1 MTERVG
7 KDFEMVPSSPEL
19 VVRMQS
25 MLRQMP
31 PALKKVAA
39 YVIPHFREMDGLQ
52 LQQLARLTQTSTAT
66 ITRFVRFLGF
76 AGFQDFRLEVVRE
89 CSSLGPVDGGY
100 RAFGAIDN
108 EEELCRRVFRTNMQI
123 LQDTMQITDPEM
135 LARAFGMIEKS
146 RKVLI
151 FAQGRSRIVAESFRQ
166 RLRRIGITCEVFCD
180 PHAAAVECAALRGD
194 ETAIGISAHGRS
206 RQVISALKA
215 ARQCRVPTIAV
226 TSVSGAPIEE
236 WADVILRTTNNEQM
250 QVGLEPSG
258 TAIAQM
264 VLLDC
269 VYVMLYRKR
278 KKTCDL
284 LEQRTRALLR
294 EELMH

>member
-1 MTERVG
+1 M
-7 KDFEMVPSSPEL
+7 
-19 VVRMQS
+19 
-25 MLRQMP
+25 
-31 PALKKVAA
+31 
-39 YVIPHFREMDGLQ
+39 
-52 LQQLARLTQTSTAT
+52 
-66 ITRFVRFLGF
+66 
-76 AGFQDFRLEVVRE
+76 
-89 CSSLGPVDGGY
+89 
-100 RAFGAIDN
+100 
-108 EEELCRRVFRTNMQI
+108 
-123 LQDTMQITDPEM
+123 
-135 LARAFGMIEKS
+135 
-146 RKVLI
+146 
-151 FAQGRSRIVAESFRQ
+151 
-166 RLRRIGITCEVFCD
+166 
-180 PHAAAVECAALRGD
+180 
-194 ETAIGISAHGRS
+194 
-206 RQVISALKA
+206 
-215 ARQCRVPTIAV
+215 PTIAV